1 MKFLSNVKEEMKKV
15 TWPSGKQLR
24 KDTIIVVETSLV
36 FALLFYVMDT
46 GIQTIFSW
54 ILKSV

>member
-1 MKFLSNVKEEMKKV
+1 MKFLNNVKEEKKKV

-54 ILKSV
+54 ILK

>member
-15 TWPSGKQLR
+15 TWPSGKQFR

-54 ILKSV
+54 ILK

>member
-54 ILKSV
+54 ILK